1 MRIIYVKIFSKKKR
15 YWKGVCQT
23 IRCVA
28 LSVNL
33 FDRRKKIANFYSS
46 IIYAISREYFH
57 TSITFKLP
65 QANRGKNTTTTQK
78 LHFLKIC
85 KDLIYFVQYHMFLLA
100 LKFIN
105 ALLNIT

>member
-1 MRIIYVKIFSKKKR
+1 MLKYFPKNS

-33 FDRRKKIANFYSS
+33 FDRKKIANFYSS

-65 QANRGKNTTTTQK
+65 TIGKHRK
-78 LHFLKIC
+78 K
-85 KDLIYFVQYHMFLLA
+85 
-100 LKFIN
+100 
-105 ALLNIT
+105 